1 MGSYNSINFT
11 KLIVNGIP
19 YNKAYMGSKILFNGN
34 WKPFTIEALKDNVIV
49 TFSVSRK
56 NSGTPVPSSYYAT
69 IKNYNPNDSTA
80 TKRLTDST
88 RNDNDRSISVTLSRG
103 QKIHPECV
111 YNISTPWNP
120 YYEYEG
126 AVGYRLYVKVG
137 ISYSLSSQTDVV
149 KIYGDI
155 TTWNADWF
163 DHMFEGDCITDVTEL
178 SMPTSIQHPN
188 EFNSMFYYTKITD
201 LTLKITDFSQDYC
214 CYHLLPTNSGN
225 SILHL
230 PSGHNYPSTNTSWLP
245 TNWTIQEIQVEP
257 PLQTNPITV
266 TSLAANNRIYFKCLS
281 ATGTVKY
288 NNNTAY
294 QTLSEGDEIT
304 LGTIGN
310 QETLQVKYAY
320 TGTVSLMGTG
330 DFTVS
335 GDIIDVNDGVTPGMF
350 KNSTHLTSAKNL
362 VLSPVILTHD
372 ECYQS
377 MFEGCTGLTSAGC
390 PDLIATTLT
399 ESCYDSMF
407 KGCTGLTSM
416 VYFKFDKDIVWA
428 DYCCYGMYQGCT
440 GIDAAEISTTGY
452 PTYWYPDSYD
462 MLFCYMFE
470 GCTKLN
476 QLYVWGDSDGYV
488 NYFNDII
495 DNCSQT
501 GLRKIFIQEDTDFMY
516 GNVNNSNVKP
526 TGWIVEEDDSN
537 F

>member
-11 KLIVNGIP
+11 KLIVNSIP

-34 WKPFTIEALKDNVIV
+34 WKPFTIEALKDDVKV
-49 TFSVSRK
+49 TFSVSK
-56 NSGTPVPSSYYAT
+56 SNSPIPSRYYAT

-88 RNDNDRSISVTLSRG
+88 RKDNDRSISVTLSRG

-126 AVGYRLYVKVG
+126 ATGYRLYVKVG
-137 ISYSLSSQTDVV
+137 ISYNLSGQTDVV

-188 EFNSMFYYTKITD
+188 EFNSMFYNTKITD
-201 LTLKITDFSQDYC
+201 LTLNITDFSQDYC
-214 CYHLLPTNSGN
+214 CYHLLPKNSGN

-230 PSGHNYPSTNTSWLP
+230 PVGHNYPSTNTSWLP
-245 TNWTIQEIQVEP
+245 TNWTIQPIGT

-288 NNNTAY
+288 NNNTEY

-362 VLSPVILTHD
+362 VLSP
-372 ECYQS
+372 
-377 MFEGCTGLTSAGC
+377 
-390 PDLIATTLT
+390 TTLT
-399 ESCYDSMF
+399 DSCYKEMFMGCTSLVRLGMPDLNATVLADNCYDSMF
-407 KGCTGLTSM
+407 KGCTSLQAASFS
-416 VYFKFDKDIVWA
+416 YSRDIVWA
-428 DYCCYGMYQGCT
+428 DECCNQMFMNCT
-440 GIDAAEISTTGY
+440 GISYGQVSPKTGST
-452 PTYWYPDSYD
+452 WYAYNSDYD
-462 MLFCYMFE
+462 YMFYEMFKGCTSMNELYFWGDPHSTSQVSGIIE
-470 GCTKLN
+470 GCAVSGTIYLDDDN
-476 QLYVWGDSDGYV
+476 DSGSI
-488 NYFNDII
+488 FK
-495 DNCSQT
+495 SQ
-501 GLRKIFIQEDTDFMY
+501 
-516 GNVNNSNVKP
+516 NVNPN
-526 TGWIVEEDDSN
+526 GWPIEYDSSE

>member
-34 WKPFTIEALKDNVIV
+34 WKPFTIEALKDNVTV

-88 RNDNDRSISVTLSRG
+88 RNDNDRSISVTLSKG

-126 AVGYRLYVKVG
+126 ATGYRLYVKVG
-137 ISYSLSSQTDVV
+137 ISYNLSGQTDVV

-188 EFNSMFYYTKITD
+188 EFNSMFYNTKITD

-245 TNWTIQEIQVEP
+245 TNWTIQTIISDYSREYFTIQSLEDNNTITFTKYNQNSNKIIADKPIQYSKDLTTWNNISFVTDNSSQIVLNSGEK
-257 PLQTNPITV
+257 LYLKGTNSAYGELISSFYISAANIQSSGNIDVMGNIMSLIYGDNFENNSTISSNRAFTNLFRNNNKLTNAKDLVLPS
-266 TSLAANNRIYFKCLS
+266 TSLTTGCYQQMFWGCTSLTTAPELPATTLPKSCYTDMFNGCTSLNYVKAMFTSAKNYSSSLNNWLSNVS
-281 ATGTVKY
+281 ATGTFV
-288 NNNTAY
+288 
-294 QTLSEGDEIT
+294 
-304 LGTIGN
+304 
-310 QETLQVKYAY
+310 
-320 TGTVSLMGTG
+320 
-330 DFTVS
+330 
-335 GDIIDVNDGVTPGMF
+335 
-350 KNSTHLTSAKNL
+350 KNSNATWTNS
-362 VLSPVILTHD
+362 
-372 ECYQS
+372 EC
-377 MFEGCTGLTSAGC
+377 
-390 PDLIATTLT
+390 
-399 ESCYDSMF
+399 
-407 KGCTGLTSM
+407 
-416 VYFKFDKDIVWA
+416 
-428 DYCCYGMYQGCT
+428 
-440 GIDAAEISTTGY
+440 GIPSGWT
-452 PTYWYPDSYD
+452 
-462 MLFCYMFE
+462 
-470 GCTKLN
+470 
-476 QLYVWGDSDGYV
+476 V
-488 NYFNDII
+488 
-495 DNCSQT
+495 QT
-501 GLRKIFIQEDTDFMY
+501 A
-516 GNVNNSNVKP
+516 S
-526 TGWIVEEDDSN
+526 S
-537 F
+537 

>member
-34 WKPFTIEALKDNVIV
+34 WKPFTIEALKDNVTV

-56 NSGTPVPSSYYAT
+56 NNDLPVPSSYYAT

-88 RNDNDRSISVTLSRG
+88 RKDNDRSISVTLSRG

-126 AVGYRLYVKVG
+126 ATGYRLYVKVG
-137 ISYSLSSQTDVV
+137 ISYPLSGQTDVV

-362 VLSPVILTHD
+362 VLSP
-372 ECYQS
+372 
-377 MFEGCTGLTSAGC
+377 
-390 PDLIATTLT
+390 TTLT
-399 ESCYDSMF
+399 DSCYKEMFMGCTSLVRLGMPDLNATVLADNCYDSMF
-407 KGCTGLTSM
+407 KGCTSLQSASFS
-416 VYFKFDKDIVWA
+416 YSRDIVWA
-428 DYCCYGMYQGCT
+428 DECCNQMFMNCT
-440 GIDAAEISTTGY
+440 GISYGQVSPKTGSSY
-452 PTYWYPDSYD
+452 YSYNNDYDYMFYQMFKGCTSMGALYFWGDPDSSYQVSGII
-462 MLFCYMFE
+462 E
-470 GCTKLN
+470 GCAVSGTIYLDDDN
-476 QLYVWGDSDGYV
+476 ESGSIFTSQYVNPNGWSIEYDSDE
-488 NYFNDII
+488 F
-495 DNCSQT
+495 
-501 GLRKIFIQEDTDFMY
+501 
-516 GNVNNSNVKP
+516 
-526 TGWIVEEDDSN
+526 
-537 F
+537 